1 MDNRRV
7 NPEDLSEIQD
17 AFKGF
22 GKGMP
27 VGDASTEAVFIGE
40 VEDKTLFVHH
50 NIIYFG
56 RVQGINRFGK
66 DVEYWDGDVHVGL
79 QDDTWFIKMD
89 PEHGQWKKATPT
101 HHAMLDQIVSFFNSE
116 ESVLVEEINAD

>member
-1 MDNRRV
+1 MSYKIDT
-7 NPEDLSEIQD
+7 EKLSEIQE

-22 GKGMP
+22 GKGAP
-27 VGDASTEAVFIGE
+27 VGDAPAEAVFIGE
-40 VEDKTLFVHH
+40 VDDKTLFAHH

-56 RVQGINRFGK
+56 RVQGLNRFGK

-79 QDDTWFIKMD
+79 EEDTWFIKLD
-89 PEHGQWKKATPT
+89 PEHGQWKKATPA
-101 HHAMLDQIVSFFNSE
+101 HHDMLDQIVSFFNSE